1 MHCHTGARD
10 ASSHGNELQIVK
22 LEGTAQQLKK
32 QQVFLLE
39 S

>member
-1 MHCHTGARD
+1 MHCHIVPRD

-22 LEGTAQQLKK
+22 LEGTARQLKK